1 MNKILLKNGEVVS
14 SKGTLRIDVLIEDGK
29 IVGFPEEGDRPPDGR
44 GQGIEDAEVVDC
56 MDKLILPGVIDPHV
70 HFRDPGATYKE
81 DFESG
86 SRAAVSGGVTTV
98 LDMPNNEPPTTSRK
112 ALDAKRA
119 LVSGRSYANYGFY
132 IGYDGGNLEEV
143 NEASNIPG
151 VKVFVADST
160 GNMGV
165 GRRQGGAGKKN
176 LEELFEKSNKL
187 IVVHAEDEGIIEENK
202 KKFAHPAYGGGS
214 SNGELTA
221 AMHSQIR
228 SPEAAATAVKY
239 VCELARKYKRP
250 VHIAHVSTEAE
261 VDIIEEYK
269 VDGVTCEVTPHHLH
283 LTEDDYEHW
292 KNFIKVNPPVR
303 DRMEVFA
310 LWKALKMGVIDIID
324 TDHAPHSLEE
334 KEAGYLDAPAG
345 IPGVEMLL
353 PIFLNTVSSEGLTI
367 SELVKL
373 VCERPAEIFGIPNKG
388 RIMEGYDADLV
399 IVDMELEKK
408 VERGNLLSKAGWSP
422 YEGLMLKGWPIM
434 TIVNG
439 EIVYKDGKIDGKPIG
454 KEVVF

>member
-1 MNKILLKNGEVVS
+1 MSKILLKNGEVVS

-29 IVGFPEEGDRPPDGR
+29 IVGFPEGEEIEG
-44 GQGIEDAEVVDC
+44 AEVVDC

-86 SRAAVSGGVTTV
+86 SRSAVSGGVTTV
-98 LDMPNNEPPTTSRK
+98 LDMPNNEPPTTSRE
-112 ALDAKRA
+112 ALDDKRA
-119 LVSGRSYANYGFY
+119 LVNGRSYTNYGFY
-132 IGYDGGNLEEV
+132 IGFDGKNLEEV
-143 NEASNIPG
+143 NEATNIPG
-151 VKVFVADST
+151 VKVYVANST
-160 GNMGV
+160 GDMGV
-165 GRRQGGAGKKN
+165 GKEN
-176 LEELFEKSNKL
+176 LEEFFEKSNKL
-187 IVVHAEDEGIIEENK
+187 IVVHAEDEGIIEKNK
-202 KKFAHPAYGGGS
+202 KKFD
-214 SNGELTA
+214 GELVP
-221 AMHSQIR
+221 AMHSKIR
-228 SPEAAATAVKY
+228 SPEAAAKAVKF
-239 VCELARKYKRP
+239 VCELAKKYKRP

-269 VDGVTCEVTPHHLH
+269 EDGVTCEVTPHHLH
-283 LTEDDYEHW
+283 LTEDDYDHW

-303 DRMEVFA
+303 SRMEVFS
-310 LWKALKMGVIDIID
+310 LWKALKTGVIDIID

-373 VCERPAEIFGIPNKG
+373 VCERPAEVFGIPNKG
-388 RIMEGYDADLV
+388 RIVEGYDADLV
-399 IVDMELEKK
+399 IVDMEIEKK
-408 VERGNLLSKAGWSP
+408 VERKNLLSKAGWSP

-434 TIVNG
+434 TIING
-439 EIVYKDGKIDGKPIG
+439 EIVYKDGKIEGKPNG

>member
-14 SKGTLRIDVLIEDGK
+14 SKGILKIDVLLEDGK
-29 IVGFPEEGDRPPDGR
+29 IVGFPATGGQLPGR
-44 GQGIEDAEVVDC
+44 GKQAEDDEELKDAEVVDC

-112 ALDAKRA
+112 ALDDKRA

-132 IGYDGGNLEEV
+132 IGYDGENLEEV

-160 GNMGV
+160 GDMGV
-165 GRRQGGAGKKN
+165 GTKN

-202 KKFAHPAYGGGS
+202 KKFAHPAIGGGS
-214 SNGELTA
+214 SNGELVA
-221 AMHSQIR
+221 AMHSKIR
-228 SPEAAATAVKY
+228 SPEAAAVAVKY

-261 VDIIEEYK
+261 VDIIEKYK
-269 VDGVTCEVTPHHLH
+269 DDGVTCEVTPHHLH

-292 KNFIKVNPPVR
+292 NNFIKVNPPVR
-303 DRMEVFA
+303 SRMEVFS

-367 SELVKL
+367 SELVRL

-408 VERGNLLSKAGWSP
+408 VERKNLLSKAGWSP

-439 EIVYKDGKIDGKPIG
+439 EIVYRDRKIEGKPIG

>member
-1 MNKILLKNGEVVS
+1 MSRILLKNGEVVS
-14 SKGTLRIDVLIEDGK
+14 SKGILKIDVLIDGGK
-29 IVGFPEEGDRPPDGR
+29 IMGFPEDEEVEG
-44 GQGIEDAEVVDC
+44 AEVVDC

-98 LDMPNNEPPTTSRK
+98 LDMPNNDPPTVSRK
-112 ALDAKRA
+112 ALDDKRV

-132 IGYDGGNLEEV
+132 IGFDGENLEEI
-143 NEASNIPG
+143 NEAENIPG
-151 VKVFVADST
+151 VKVFVANST
-160 GNMGV
+160 GDMGV
-165 GRRQGGAGKKN
+165 GKKN
-176 LEELFEKSNKL
+176 LEELFEKCNKL

-202 KKFAHPAYGGGS
+202 KKFARPAYGGGS
-214 SNGELTA
+214 SKGPLSPE
-221 AMHSQIR
+221 MHSQIR
-228 SPEAAATAVKY
+228 SPEAAAAAVKY

-261 VDIIEEYK
+261 VDIIEQYK
-269 VDGVTCEVTPHHLH
+269 DDGVTCEVTPHHLH
-283 LTEDDYEHW
+283 LTEDDYEYW

-303 DRMEVFA
+303 SRMEVFS

-399 IVDMELEKK
+399 IVDMEMEKK
-408 VERGNLLSKAGWSP
+408 VERKNLLSKAGWSP

-439 EIVYKDGKIDGKPIG
+439 EVVYKDGKIDGKPIG
-454 KEVVF
+454 KEVVFSKSIY

>member
-14 SKGTLRIDVLIEDGK
+14 SEGTLKIDVLIEDGK
-29 IVGFPEEGDRPPDGR
+29 IVGFPTATAGQAEEGEEV
-44 GQGIEDAEVVDC
+44 EDAEVVDC
-56 MDKLILPGVIDPHV
+56 MDKLILPGVVDPHV

-112 ALDAKRA
+112 ALDDKRA
-119 LVSGRSYANYGFY
+119 LVSGRSYVNYGFY

-151 VKVFVADST
+151 VKVFVANST
-160 GNMGV
+160 GDMGV
-165 GRRQGGAGKKN
+165 GRRQGPARDGIFDGVGTKN

-202 KKFAHPAYGGGS
+202 KKFD
-214 SNGELTA
+214 GELTA
-221 AMHSQIR
+221 AIHSQIR
-228 SPEAAATAVKY
+228 SPEAAAVAVKY

-269 VDGVTCEVTPHHLH
+269 DDGVTCEVTPHHLH

-303 DRMEVFA
+303 SRMEVFA

-388 RIMEGYDADLV
+388 RIVEGYDADLV

-439 EIVYKDGKIDGKPIG
+439 EIVYKDGKIEGKPIG
-454 KEVVF
+454 KEVVFF